1 MSAMR
6 RLTMLDLSFNIPD
19 VPQPERIPP
28 VVARI
33 LLGGSVDAYT
43 GFLPGIFE
51 EALVTLQHSRPL
63 YVLGGFGGAAE
74 VLGRTMLAT
83 GSDRPP
89 ELTLAWHKERNA
101 ALAKLLESAQQF
113 TLPPGY
119 SSTEGLLD
127 ALFALMLQARSNLSG
142 TLNTGLSDQETRELL
157 TTRNVADAVH
167 LVRTGLINQNKLPIL
182 PA

>member
-1 MSAMR
+1 
-6 RLTMLDLSFNIPD
+6 

-33 LLGGSVDAYT
+33 LLGGSADAYA

-51 EALVTLQHSRPL
+51 EALVTLQRSRPL

-74 VLGRTMLAT
+74 MLGRAMLAT

-101 ALAKLLESAQQF
+101 NLAKLLESSQQLV
-113 TLPPGY
+113 LPPGC
-119 SSTEGLLD
+119 SATEGLLD
-127 ALFALMLQARSNLSG
+127 ALFTLVLQARSNLSG
-142 TLNTGLSDQETRELL
+142 TLNTGLNDQETRELL

-167 LVRTGLINQNKLPIL
+167 LVRTGLMNQNKLPIL
-182 PA
+182 AA